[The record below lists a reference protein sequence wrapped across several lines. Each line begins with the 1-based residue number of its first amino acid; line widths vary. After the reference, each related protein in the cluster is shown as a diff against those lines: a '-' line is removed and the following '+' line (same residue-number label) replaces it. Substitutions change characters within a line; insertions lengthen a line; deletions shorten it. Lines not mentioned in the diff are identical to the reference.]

1 MKKLIHFYILHR
13 IYFIIGLIIIGIVFQ
28 VKKIDTITAVIC
40 YILAALSIAMYFM
53 LGTMRLVQ
61 DSITDGDTDSAIKYL
76 EMIKFPA
83 LLLKPVRS
91 GYYMLKSNFNMVNN
105 NFEEAEKNIR
115 ASIKSKSSLAGDT
128 EGLMYFQLGSIALQK
143 GNIKEARTH
152 LMQAVKLGIPD
163 KENLAAAYL
172 QLCNI
177 EIQRKQNTLAK
188 TYFKKAKAQKPKT
201 EQLVSQIQQME
212 KYIARIPG

>member
-1 MKKLIHFYILHR
+1 MKKLIHFYILYR
-13 IYFIIGLIIIGIVFQ
+13 IYFIIALIVIGVVFQ

-61 DSITDGDTDSAIKYL
+61 DSITDGDTDAAMKYL
-76 EMIKFPA
+76 GMIKFPR

-91 GYYMLKSNFNMVNN
+91 GYYMLQSNFDMVNN
-105 NFEEAEKNIR
+105 NFEGAEKNIR

-128 EGLMYFQLGSIALQK
+128 EGLMYFQLGSISLQK
-143 GNIKEARTH
+143 GNVKEARTH

-188 TYFKKAKAQKPKT
+188 TYFRKAKAQKPKT

>member
-1 MKKLIHFYILHR
+1 
-13 IYFIIGLIIIGIVFQ
+13 
-28 VKKIDTITAVIC
+28 
-40 YILAALSIAMYFM
+40 M

-61 DSITDGDTDSAIKYL
+61 DTITEGDTDGAMKYLAMIKY
-76 EMIKFPA
+76 PR

-91 GYYMLKSNFNMVNN
+91 GYYMLQSNFDMVNN
-105 NFEEAEKNIR
+105 NFEGAERNIR
-115 ASIKSKSSLAGDT
+115 KSINTKSSLAGDT
-128 EGLMYFQLGSIALQK
+128 EGLMYFQLGSISLQK
-143 GNIKEARTH
+143 GNVKEARTN

-188 TYFKKAKAQKPKT
+188 TYFKKAKAQKPKN
-201 EQLVSQIQQME
+201 EQVVSQIQQME
-212 KYIARIPG
+212 KYISRIPG

>member
-1 MKKLIHFYILHR
+1 MKKLLHFYIIYR
-13 IYFIIGLIIIGIVFQ
+13 IYFIVGLIAIGIIFQ
-28 VKKIDTITAVIC
+28 IKKIDTVTAVIC
-40 YILAALSIAMYFM
+40 YILAALSITMYFM

-61 DSITDGDTDSAIKYL
+61 DTITEGDTDGAMKYLAMIKY
-76 EMIKFPA
+76 PR

-91 GYYMLKSNFNMVNN
+91 GYYMLQSNFDMVNN
-105 NFEEAEKNIR
+105 NFEGAERNIR
-115 ASIKSKSSLAGDT
+115 KSINTKSSLAGDT
-128 EGLMYFQLGSIALQK
+128 EGLMYFQLGSISLQK
-143 GNIKEARTH
+143 GNVKEARTN

-188 TYFKKAKAQKPKT
+188 TYFKKAKAQKPKN
-201 EQLVSQIQQME
+201 EQVVSQIQQME
-212 KYIARIPG
+212 KYISRIPG